1 MEKIFNKPI
10 FAQTT
15 YFSFEIMQYGWWK
28 KKKKKSA
35 LVRIGKLNF
44 KKVMFFPVEIFLFYK
59 KKKKSCFIFLETF
72 QFSGTKS
79 FKLLEFW
86 DFRFLGDSICH
97 FFFVLLVSNKTDLK
111 NFNEFVELKVKTSFL
126 PFQVS
131 S

>member
-59 KKKKSCFIFLETF
+59 KKKKKLFYIF
-72 QFSGTKS
+72 
-79 FKLLEFW
+79 
-86 DFRFLGDSICH
+86 GDVSI
-97 FFFVLLVSNKTDLK
+97 FGNKK
-111 NFNEFVELKVKTSFL
+111 F
-126 PFQVS
+126 
-131 S
+131 